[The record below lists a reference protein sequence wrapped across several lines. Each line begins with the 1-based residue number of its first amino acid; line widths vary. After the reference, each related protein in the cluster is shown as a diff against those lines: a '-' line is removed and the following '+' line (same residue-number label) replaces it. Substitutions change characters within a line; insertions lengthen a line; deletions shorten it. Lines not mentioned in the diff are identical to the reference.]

1 MEEFRRRLRGCIQ
14 KLSLSIVMK
23 EVQVFSRLLYRSKS
37 QHRRDKSYQM
47 LVRVSSGRGSV
58 RSILNYT
65 LLILCVG
72 IQGPEALSY
81 CSPPQS
87 IEGTIEAMVTVTC
100 LVEYNKKQGTRLAV
114 CLQMRSNAYLFCL
127 L

>member
-1 MEEFRRRLRGCIQ
+1 MEEFRRRLRGCNP

-23 EVQVFSRLLYRSKS
+23 EVQVFPGCSTVARTNIGGINPN
-37 QHRRDKSYQM
+37 QM

-58 RSILNYT
+58 RSVLNYT

-72 IQGPEALSY
+72 LQGPEALSY

-100 LVEYNKKQGTRLAV
+100 LVDMLMSQVVY
-114 CLQMRSNAYLFCL
+114 C
-127 L
+127 

>member
-1 MEEFRRRLRGCIQ
+1 
-14 KLSLSIVMK
+14 
-23 EVQVFSRLLYRSKS
+23 
-37 QHRRDKSYQM
+37 M

-100 LVEYNKKQGTRLAV
+100 LVDYVNVTG
-114 CLQMRSNAYLFCL
+114 CL
-127 L
+127 LLIASMGQEARHKASRMFAVEK